1 MVGVRSER
9 MGVGE
14 GVREDGP
21 SVQREAR
28 AGRWGG

>member
-9 MGVGE
+9 MGE